1 MAITTPGVNQ
11 SNQDL
16 VAILDAQTF
25 RPLFA
30 NSKITRVTVR
40 ETSKLTTFAV
50 EDGTQRTDHRVIDPV
65 EIDLP
70 ILLTEFTRDLYQQLR
85 AAYLEGRE
93 LIIQT
98 KVSSYPS
105 MMIYEC
111 PHDETPDTGDA
122 IAIAVK
128 LREIM
133 TYTPEFGSLPPLKVT
148 NLAQS
153 STVQKGQQQTT
164 ESTAA
169 TQRRASVLYRISN

>member
-1 MAITTPGVNQ
+1 MALTQPGINN

-16 VAILDAQTF
+16 VAILDGQTF

-30 NSKITRVTVR
+30 GATLTRVTVR

-70 ILLTEFTRDLYQQLR
+70 IMLTEFTRDLYGQLR
-85 AAYLEGRE
+85 AAYIEGRT
-93 LIIQT
+93 LIVQT
-98 KVSSYPS
+98 KVSSYQA
-105 MMIYEC
+105 MMIYEI
-111 PHDETPDTGDA
+111 PHEEVPENGDA

-128 LREIM
+128 LREVM
-133 TYTPEFGSLPPLKVT
+133 TYTPEFGTLPPRKVS
-148 NLAQS
+148 NPAQS

-164 ESTAA
+164 ESTPA
-169 TQRRASVLYRISN
+169 TRRRASVLYGLTN